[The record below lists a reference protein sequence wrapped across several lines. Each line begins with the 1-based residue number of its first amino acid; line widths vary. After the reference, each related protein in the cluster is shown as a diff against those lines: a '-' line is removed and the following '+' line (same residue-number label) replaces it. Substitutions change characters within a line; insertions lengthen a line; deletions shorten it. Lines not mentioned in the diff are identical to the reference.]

1 MTNRLDRIAKENGAT
16 MVGSGMQDIFWINMV
31 AQVAGG
37 CNSMT
42 KISGATSYNVEDYG
56 LALAKAHGVGLTA
69 EQFEE
74 QLAHPDEVVPS
85 YVWNSNESLV
95 QRLGL
100 TIKSQTQRAV
110 PYFSDVD
117 VYSET
122 MGETIPAGD
131 VHRHVGGRHDR
142 DDAGTHQS
150 RPHASARCMG
160 LEVTMADSN
169 GRALR
174 CAQQNCEAN
183 QVKAQIIQSDCFQN
197 ISQSFDT
204 IALNPPIHAG
214 KAVMYAMYEGAY
226 AHLNAGGRFYVVI
239 PKKARG

>member
-1 MTNRLDRIAKENGAT
+1 MWMSLLLLLHTMPKRTGRFLDL
-16 MVGSGMQDIFWINMV
+16 
-31 AQVAGG
+31 G
-37 CNSMT
+37 C
-42 KISGATSYNVEDYG
+42 GYG
-56 LALAKAHGVGLTA
+56 VIGIVMGK
-69 EQFEE
+69 
-74 QLAHPDEVVPS
+74 
-85 YVWNSNESLV
+85 
-95 QRLGL
+95 
-100 TIKSQTQRAV
+100 
-110 PYFSDVD
+110 
-117 VYSET
+117 VY
-122 MGETIPAGD
+122 
-131 VHRHVGGRHDR
+131 
-142 DDAGTHQS
+142 
-150 RPHASARCMG
+150 G

-239 PKKARG
+239 QKKHGAESTVKKLTEIFHHCDTLYKKKGYYILACTK

>member
-1 MTNRLDRIAKENGAT
+1 MGK
-16 MVGSGMQDIFWINMV
+16 
-31 AQVAGG
+31 
-37 CNSMT
+37 
-42 KISGATSYNVEDYG
+42 
-56 LALAKAHGVGLTA
+56 
-69 EQFEE
+69 
-74 QLAHPDEVVPS
+74 
-85 YVWNSNESLV
+85 
-95 QRLGL
+95 
-100 TIKSQTQRAV
+100 
-110 PYFSDVD
+110 
-117 VYSET
+117 VY
-122 MGETIPAGD
+122 
-131 VHRHVGGRHDR
+131 
-142 DDAGTHQS
+142 
-150 RPHASARCMG
+150 G

-239 PKKARG
+239 QKSTGLKARLKANGDFSSL

>member
-1 MTNRLDRIAKENGAT
+1 MGK
-16 MVGSGMQDIFWINMV
+16 
-31 AQVAGG
+31 
-37 CNSMT
+37 
-42 KISGATSYNVEDYG
+42 
-56 LALAKAHGVGLTA
+56 
-69 EQFEE
+69 
-74 QLAHPDEVVPS
+74 
-85 YVWNSNESLV
+85 
-95 QRLGL
+95 
-100 TIKSQTQRAV
+100 
-110 PYFSDVD
+110 
-117 VYSET
+117 VY
-122 MGETIPAGD
+122 
-131 VHRHVGGRHDR
+131 
-142 DDAGTHQS
+142 
-150 RPHASARCMG
+150 G

-239 PKKARG
+239 QKKHGAESTVKKLTEIFHHCDTLYKKKGYYILACTK